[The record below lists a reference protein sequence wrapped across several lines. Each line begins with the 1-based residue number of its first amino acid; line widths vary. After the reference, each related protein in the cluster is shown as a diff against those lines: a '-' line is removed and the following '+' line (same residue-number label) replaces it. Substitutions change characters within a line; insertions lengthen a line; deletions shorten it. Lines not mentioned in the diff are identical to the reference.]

1 MTCGEV
7 RDRLP
12 ELALGVLEPREATE
26 IDRHVSWCAA
36 CRKESAELTGAAAVL
51 AYAAAPAEPPQ
62 DLEQRVVDLVHAQA
76 RHGGRAHTPG
86 RRGRLAV
93 AAAVAAMV
101 AVSGLGWGAVM
112 AGKAARSE
120 QQATVMSQRS
130 SAAEQRFAGLLRTM
144 EFTDPRNEVFLG
156 TLAPG
161 AGGSGGGSAFT
172 LVSPDFI
179 DMAVVM
185 VNGLPAPK
193 PAALPYEVR
202 LIGPSGRALLVGKIG
217 SLDSGGGK
225 IVAQEFDRDL
235 DGYGRVVVTDAAG
248 RVVLSGPLATRAQLA
263 SPSP

>member
-1 MTCGEV
+1 VTCGEV
-7 RDRLP
+7 RERLP
-12 ELALGVLEPREATE
+12 ERALGVLEPREAAE

-36 CRKESAELTGAAAVL
+36 CRKESAELTDAAAVL

-62 DLEQRVVDLVHAQA
+62 ELEQRVVDLVHAQA
-76 RHGGRAHTPG
+76 RHGGRVHAPG

-120 QQATVMSQRS
+120 EQATAMSQRS
-130 SAAEQRFAGLLRTM
+130 SEAEHRFVELLQTM
-144 EFTDPRNEVFLG
+144 EFTDPQNDVFLG

-172 LVSPDFI
+172 LVSPDYI

-193 PAALPYEVR
+193 RAAMPYEVR
-202 LIGPSGRALLVGKIG
+202 LIGRGGRALSVGRIG
-217 SLDSGGGK
+217 SLDAGGGA

-235 DGYGRVVVTDAAG
+235 GPYGRVVVTDADG
-248 RVVLSGPLATRAQLA
+248 HVVLSGPLATRAQLA